1 MEQAEANATVT
12 LSKSG
17 DKVQAVCQNTA
28 MDDLA
33 LMLGVFAGL
42 VVTEAIKR
50 GMSVDDVKD
59 AMLDIFLASTAQLD
73 ERTAEEIINGNTV
86 L

>member
-1 MEQAEANATVT
+1 MGHEEVNVTVT

-17 DKVQAVCQNTA
+17 DKVQAVCQNAA

-42 VVTEAIKR
+42 VVTEAVKR
-50 GMSVDDVKD
+50 GMTIDDVKD

>member
-1 MEQAEANATVT
+1 MERAEAGTVVT
-12 LSKSG
+12 LTRQG
-17 DKVQAVCQNTA
+17 DKVQAACQNVA

-33 LMLGVFAGL
+33 MMLGVFAGL

-59 AMLDIFLASTAQLD
+59 AMLDIFLAATARLD
-73 ERTAEEIINGNTV
+73 ERTAEEIINGDAV